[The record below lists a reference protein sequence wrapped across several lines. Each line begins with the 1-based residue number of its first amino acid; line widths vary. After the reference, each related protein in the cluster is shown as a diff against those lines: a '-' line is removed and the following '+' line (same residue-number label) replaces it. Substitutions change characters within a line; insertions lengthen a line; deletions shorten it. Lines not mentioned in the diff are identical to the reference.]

1 MKDVQLNISN
11 FVRSIGMHS
20 FSRCSEFSENLDVDY
35 AAILI
40 DEYSFQYCT
49 GFNGSLIINSSVK
62 MLQAQTFEG
71 CS

>member
-1 MKDVQLNISN
+1 
-11 FVRSIGMHS
+11 MHS

-49 GFNGSLIINSSVK
+49 GFNVSLIINSSVK
-62 MLQAQTFEG
+62 M
-71 CS
+71 